1 MTRARRRLEM
11 LGPERVAPGLERIRA
26 LLRGLDNPQQAY
38 PTAIVAGTNGKGSTV
53 AMLAS
58 IGRAAGIRVGCYTSP
73 HLVGIEERFQI
84 DGYLISPDGFEA
96 HLDLVLSTADRL
108 LSSGVLHE
116 QPTYFEILTA
126 VAFRYF
132 ADARVDLAVL
142 EVGLGG
148 RLDATNVTCPR
159 VALITPIAV
168 DHADWLGS
176 ELHKIADEKFAVVP
190 EAGMAVIAPQPS
202 EVMEV
207 IRQRARERRITLLE
221 TDSYALEVR
230 HADDRLRCTF
240 DLDGRLRS
248 YRGLQLALPGRHQ
261 VDNARCAILAS
272 EALDRR
278 RMRIAADA
286 IWAGLR
292 KATVPGRCQWI
303 EGPPRALFD
312 GAHNPA
318 AAQALARYLAELRE
332 GGAFARLHLVFGALS
347 DKDLH
352 GMAAPLFAQADTL
365 VTTRPTSARGAS
377 AQQALAAG
385 TPPATHAAIEDPELA
400 LALALEWTRP
410 DDLICVTGSLF
421 LVGSLSPLLGS
432 SETS

>member
-1 MTRARRRLEM
+1 MTQARRRLEM
-11 LGPERVAPGLERIRA
+11 LGPERMAPGLERIRA
-26 LLRGLDNPQQAY
+26 LLRGLDSPQQAY

-73 HLVGIEERFQI
+73 HLVGLEERFQV
-84 DGYLISPDGFEA
+84 DGHLISPEGFET

-132 ADARVDLAVL
+132 AEARVDLAVL

-190 EAGMAVIAPQPS
+190 EAGMAVIAPQPA

-248 YRGLQLALPGRHQ
+248 YRGLKLALPGRHQ

-292 KATVPGRCQWI
+292 EATVPGRCEWI

-318 AAQALARYLAELRE
+318 AAQALARYLTELRE

-400 LALALEWTRP
+400 LALAMEWTRP

-432 SETS
+432 SEPS